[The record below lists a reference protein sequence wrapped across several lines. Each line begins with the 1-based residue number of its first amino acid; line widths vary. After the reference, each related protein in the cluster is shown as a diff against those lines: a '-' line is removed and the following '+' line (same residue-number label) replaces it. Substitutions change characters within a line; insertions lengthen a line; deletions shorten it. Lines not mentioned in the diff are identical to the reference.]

1 MTPNITS
8 LCPNAECRILFIE
21 LPNVVLLNVVM
32 LSVVVPSEQLVKAIS
47 EGFFL
52 LLEPNLLTFFITISR
67 KYWTRL
73 KNIQITKTLAYSRQ
87 DLSRARTCVYTWTN
101 FS

>member
-8 LCPNAECRILFIE
+8 LCPNAECRILYIV

-32 LSVVVPSEQLVKAIS
+32 LSVEVLSEQLEKVIS
-47 EGFFL
+47 EGFL
-52 LLEPNLLTFFITISR
+52 LLEPSQLTFFITISR

-73 KNIQITKTLAYSRQ
+73 KTFK
-87 DLSRARTCVYTWTN
+87 
-101 FS
+101 